1 MSAAEGNRFPV
12 DRRWPSG
19 VGVFSLRREE
29 VEIEKALHLYGGPFD
44 TTDR

>member
-1 MSAAEGNRFPV
+1 MIRIEHAYDTMSAAEGNRFPV

-29 VEIEKALHLYGGPFD
+29 VEI
-44 TTDR
+44 